1 MTRDDLL
8 PPAVTGQVQPAGITP
23 AEIAPIDI
31 VPGSSPLGVASQAPP
46 FVDVAIVIPAY
57 NEEHGIEK
65 GVAELFRVFSDLN
78 LSFEVIVVNDGST
91 DGTGAAAER
100 TRARVIHQRQN
111 RGYGASLKKGIAASN
126 STWVVITD
134 ADGTYP
140 ATALPRMLEI
150 GKSVD
155 MVVGDRGAAMRNVPM
170 IRKPAK
176 FILNS
181 LANYLAER
189 KINDLN
195 SGLRVFRRTALQ
207 SFVPLLPEG
216 FSFTTTITLCMVCS
230 GLDVEYVPITYGR
243 RIGTSKIRATDFFAF
258 ILLVLRVVTLF
269 RPLRVFL
276 PVGAIFIVLGL
287 AKLIYDLTLWNLSE
301 SAVLA
306 ILGGLGAWGL
316 GLIADMISR
325 INLRP

>member
-1 MTRDDLL
+1 MNTTGTSLENATTPLTSPDVPQPLAISL
-8 PPAVTGQVQPAGITP
+8 PD
-23 AEIAPIDI
+23 AERI
-31 VPGSSPLGVASQAPP
+31 SSIPY
-46 FVDVAIVIPAY
+46 VDVAIVIPAY

-65 GVAELFRVFSDLN
+65 GVAELFRVFSALDLT
-78 LSFEVIVVNDGST
+78 FQVIVVNDGST
-91 DGTGAAAER
+91 DGTAKAAER
-100 TRARVIHQRQN
+100 TQAQVIHQRRN
-111 RGYGASLKKGIAASN
+111 RGYGASLKKGIASSN
-126 STWVVITD
+126 SKWVVITD

-140 ATALPRMLEI
+140 ANALPHMLELA
-150 GKSVD
+150 KSAD

-176 FILNS
+176 FVLNS

-195 SGLRVFRRTALQ
+195 SGLRVFRRTSLQ
-207 SFVPLLPEG
+207 QFVPLLPEG

-230 GLDVEYVPITYGR
+230 GLEVEYVPITYGR
-243 RIGTSKIRATDFFAF
+243 RIGTSKIRPTDFFAF
-258 ILLVLRVVTLF
+258 ILLVLRVVMLF

-276 PVGAIFIVLGL
+276 PAGAILIAMGM
-287 AKLIYDLTLWNLSE
+287 AKLAYDFTLMNLSE

-306 ILGGLGAWGL
+306 ILAGLGAWGL